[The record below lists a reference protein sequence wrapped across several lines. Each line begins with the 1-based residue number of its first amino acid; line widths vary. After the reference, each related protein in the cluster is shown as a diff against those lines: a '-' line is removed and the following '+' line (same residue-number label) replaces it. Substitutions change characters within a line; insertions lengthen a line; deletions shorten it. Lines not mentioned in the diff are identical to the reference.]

1 MSSSI
6 ERDIRTIQSIEA
18 VPHIMKMLS
27 DVTGLRFICVARVTE
42 DNWTMCAVYDQ
53 VNFNLI
59 PGDQLDIKTTFCS
72 QVRKSTKAIV
82 IEHAKKDDV
91 YRQSEIPKMYGF
103 ESYFSFP
110 IYNQN
115 GDFFGTLCGLDPRPA
130 VLKTDKI
137 ESQIKSFAE
146 LISRQMEVDDRL
158 AAVETDLISEQAAA
172 KLREQYIAI
181 LGHDLRT
188 PLSAL
193 KMGVDFLVDHASDA
207 TSQKVLAR
215 MDNSAKRMT
224 RLISDVMDF
233 THGQMGKG
241 IQLNVKPASDL
252 KSVLVHTVSE
262 LSGLHPDREILADII
277 IDGTFSCD
285 PERISQLLSNL
296 LINAIVHGDAAQ
308 PIKVMANIEEETL
321 TLSVSNGGTPI
332 SADVIDKLFHPFWRN
347 ENNKKTGGLGLGLFI
362 ASQIAEAHKGSLM
375 VHSDENETVFSFK
388 AAL

>member
-1 MSSSI
+1 MNSSI

-27 DVTGLRFICVARVTE
+27 DATGLRFICVARVTE
-42 DNWTMCAVYDQ
+42 DNWTMCSVLDQ

-59 PGDQLDIKTTFCS
+59 PGDELDIKTTFCS
-72 QVRKSTKAIV
+72 QVRKSTKPIV
-82 IEHAKKDDV
+82 IEHAKEDTV
-91 YRQSEIPKMYGF
+91 YRESEIPIMYGF
-103 ESYFSFP
+103 ESYFSYP
-110 IYNQN
+110 IYNKN
-115 GDFFGTLCGLDPRPA
+115 GDFFGTLCGLDPLPA

-137 ESQIKSFAE
+137 ENQIKSFAE

-158 AAVETDLISEQAAA
+158 ATAETNLLSEQAAA

-193 KMGVDFLVDHASDA
+193 KMGVDFLVEHASDA
-207 TSQKVLAR
+207 TSQKVLSR

-233 THGQMGKG
+233 THGQMGEG
-241 IQLNVKPASDL
+241 VQLSVKPVNDL
-252 KSVLVHTVSE
+252 ESVLAHTVSE
-262 LSGLHPDREILADII
+262 LSSLHSDRDIRANI
-277 IDGTFSCD
+277 NIEGIFSCD

-296 LINAIVHGDAAQ
+296 LINAIVHGDSAQ
-308 PIKVMANIEEETL
+308 PIKVVASIEQETL
-321 TLSVSNGGTPI
+321 TVSVSNGGAPI

-388 AAL
+388 AVL

>member
-59 PGDQLDIKTTFCS
+59 PGDQLDNKTTFCS

-308 PIKVMANIEEETL
+308 PIKVMANI
-321 TLSVSNGGTPI
+321 
-332 SADVIDKLFHPFWRN
+332 
-347 ENNKKTGGLGLGLFI
+347 
-362 ASQIAEAHKGSLM
+362 
-375 VHSDENETVFSFK
+375 
-388 AAL
+388 

>member
-110 IYNQN
+110 IYNKN

-130 VLKTDKI
+130 VLKTDRI

-262 LSGLHPDREILADII
+262 LSGLHPDREILADIT

>member
-1 MSSSI
+1 MNSSI

-27 DVTGLRFICVARVTE
+27 DATGLRFICVARVTE
-42 DNWTMCAVYDQ
+42 DNWTMCAVLDE

-59 PGDQLDIKTTFCS
+59 PGDELDIKTTFCN
-72 QVRKSTKAIV
+72 QVRKSTKPVV
-82 IEHAKKDDV
+82 IEHAKEDTV
-91 YRQSEIPKMYGF
+91 YRESEIPIMYGF
-103 ESYFSFP
+103 ESYFSYP
-110 IYNQN
+110 IYNKN
-115 GDFFGTLCGLDPRPA
+115 GEFFGTLCGLDPLPA

-137 ESQIKSFAE
+137 ENQIKSFAE
-146 LISRQMEVDDRL
+146 LISRQMEVDERL
-158 AAVETDLISEQAAA
+158 IAAETNLISEQAAA

-207 TSQKVLAR
+207 TSQKVLSR

-241 IQLNVKPASDL
+241 IQLNVKPVSDL
-252 KSVLVHTVSE
+252 ESVLAHTVTE
-262 LSGLHPDREILADII
+262 LSSLHSDRDIRANI
-277 IDGTFSCD
+277 NIDGTFSCD

-296 LINAIVHGDAAQ
+296 LINAIVHGDRAQ
-308 PIKVMANIEEETL
+308 PIKVIANVEQETL
-321 TLSVSNGGTPI
+321 TVSVSNGGAPI

-347 ENNKKTGGLGLGLFI
+347 ENNKKNGGLGLGLFI

>member
-72 QVRKSTKAIV
+72 QVRKSIKAIV

-110 IYNQN
+110 IYNKN

-130 VLKTDKI
+130 VLKTDRI

-181 LGHDLRT
+181 LCHDLRT

-347 ENNKKTGGLGLGLFI
+347 EKNKKTGGLGLGLFI

>member
-110 IYNQN
+110 IYNKN

-130 VLKTDKI
+130 VLKTDRI

-193 KMGVDFLVDHASDA
+193 KMGVDFLVEHASDA

-347 ENNKKTGGLGLGLFI
+347 ENNKQTGGLGLGLFI

>member
-1 MSSSI
+1 MNSSI

-27 DVTGLRFICVARVTE
+27 DATGLRFICVARVTE
-42 DNWTMCAVYDQ
+42 DNWTMCAVLDE

-59 PGDQLDIKTTFCS
+59 PGDELDIKTTFCN
-72 QVRKSTKAIV
+72 QVRKSTKPVV
-82 IEHAKKDDV
+82 IEHAKEDTV
-91 YRQSEIPKMYGF
+91 YRESEIPIMYGF
-103 ESYFSFP
+103 ESYFSYP
-110 IYNQN
+110 IYNKN
-115 GDFFGTLCGLDPRPA
+115 GDFFGTLCGLDPLPA

-137 ESQIKSFAE
+137 ENQIKSFAE
-146 LISRQMEVDDRL
+146 LISRQMEVDERL
-158 AAVETDLISEQAAA
+158 IAAETNLISEQAAA

-207 TSQKVLAR
+207 TSQKVLSR

-241 IQLNVKPASDL
+241 IQLNVKPVSDL
-252 KSVLVHTVSE
+252 ESVLAHTVTE
-262 LSGLHPDREILADII
+262 LSSLHSDRDIRANI
-277 IDGTFSCD
+277 NIDGTFSCD

-296 LINAIVHGDAAQ
+296 LINAIVHGDRAQ
-308 PIKVMANIEEETL
+308 PIKVIANVEQETL
-321 TLSVSNGGTPI
+321 TVSVSNGGAPI

-347 ENNKKTGGLGLGLFI
+347 ENNKKNGGLGLGLFI

>member
-181 LGHDLRT
+181 LCHDLRT

-347 ENNKKTGGLGLGLFI
+347 EKNKKTGGLGLGLFI

>member
-110 IYNQN
+110 IYNKN

-130 VLKTDKI
+130 VLKTDRI

-308 PIKVMANIEEETL
+308 PIKVMAKIEEETL

>member
-1 MSSSI
+1 MNSAI

-27 DVTGLRFICVARVTE
+27 DATGLRFICVARVTE
-42 DNWTMCAVYDQ
+42 DNWTMCSVLDQ

-59 PGDQLDIKTTFCS
+59 PGDELDIKTTFCS
-72 QVRKSTKAIV
+72 QVRKSTKPIV
-82 IEHAKKDDV
+82 IEHAKEDTV
-91 YRQSEIPKMYGF
+91 YRESEIPIMYGF
-103 ESYFSFP
+103 ESYFSYP
-110 IYNQN
+110 IYNKN
-115 GDFFGTLCGLDPRPA
+115 GDFFGTLCGLDPLPA

-137 ESQIKSFAE
+137 ENQIKSFAE

-158 AAVETDLISEQAAA
+158 ATAETNLISEQAAA

-207 TSQKVLAR
+207 TSQKVLSR

-241 IQLNVKPASDL
+241 VQLSVKPVSDL
-252 KSVLVHTVSE
+252 ESVLAHTVSE
-262 LSGLHPDREILADII
+262 LSSLHSDRDIRANI
-277 IDGTFSCD
+277 NIDGTFSCD

-296 LINAIVHGDAAQ
+296 LINAIVHGDSAQ
-308 PIKVMANIEEETL
+308 PIKVIASIEQETL
-321 TLSVSNGGTPI
+321 TVSVSNGGTPI

-388 AAL
+388 AVL

>member
-115 GDFFGTLCGLDPRPA
+115 GNFFGTLCGLDPRPA

-181 LGHDLRT
+181 LCHDLRT

-347 ENNKKTGGLGLGLFI
+347 EKNKKTGGLGLGLFI

>member
-347 ENNKKTGGLGLGLFI
+347 EKNKKTGGLGLGLFI

>member
-110 IYNQN
+110 IYNKN

-130 VLKTDKI
+130 VLKTDRI

-193 KMGVDFLVDHASDA
+193 KMGVDFLVEHASDA

>member
-110 IYNQN
+110 IYNKN

-130 VLKTDKI
+130 VLKTDRI

>member
-224 RLISDVMDF
+224 RLISGVMDF

-321 TLSVSNGGTPI
+321 TLSVFNGGTPI

-347 ENNKKTGGLGLGLFI
+347 EKNKKTGGLGLGLFI

>member
-1 MSSSI
+1 MNSSI

-27 DVTGLRFICVARVTE
+27 DATGLRFICVARVTE
-42 DNWTMCAVYDQ
+42 DNWTMCAVLDQ
-53 VNFNLI
+53 VDFNLI
-59 PGDQLDIKTTFCS
+59 PGDELDIKTTFCN

-82 IEHAKKDDV
+82 IEHAKEDTV
-91 YRQSEIPKMYGF
+91 YRESEIPIMYGF
-103 ESYFSFP
+103 ESYFSYP
-110 IYNQN
+110 IYNKN
-115 GDFFGTLCGLDPRPA
+115 GDFFGTLCGLDPLPA
-130 VLKTDKI
+130 ILKTDKI
-137 ESQIKSFAE
+137 ENQIKSFAE
-146 LISRQMEVDDRL
+146 LISRQMEVDERL
-158 AAVETDLISEQAAA
+158 IEAETNLISEQAAA

-193 KMGVDFLVDHASDA
+193 KMGVDFLVDHVSDT
-207 TSQKVLAR
+207 TSQKVLSR
-215 MDNSAKRMT
+215 MDNSARRMT

-241 IQLNVKPASDL
+241 IQLNVKPVNDL
-252 KSVLVHTVSE
+252 QSVLAHTVSE
-262 LSGLHPDREILADII
+262 LSGLHSDRDIRADINI
-277 IDGTFSCD
+277 EGTFPCD

-296 LINAIVHGDAAQ
+296 LINAIVHGDRAQ
-308 PIKVMANIEEETL
+308 PINVNANIEEETL
-321 TLSVSNGGTPI
+321 TVSVSNGGVPI

-347 ENNKKTGGLGLGLFI
+347 ENNKQTGGLGLGLFI

-375 VHSDENETVFSFK
+375 VRSDENETVFSFK

>member
-181 LGHDLRT
+181 LCHDLRT

-224 RLISDVMDF
+224 RLISGVMDF

-347 ENNKKTGGLGLGLFI
+347 EKNKKTGGLGLGLFI

>member
-59 PGDQLDIKTTFCS
+59 PGDQLDNKTTFCS

-347 ENNKKTGGLGLGLFI
+347 EKNKKTGGLGLGLFI

>member
-1 MSSSI
+1 MNSSI

-27 DVTGLRFICVARVTE
+27 DATGLRFICVARVTE
-42 DNWTMCAVYDQ
+42 DNWTMCAVLDE

-59 PGDQLDIKTTFCS
+59 PGDELDIKTTFCN
-72 QVRKSTKAIV
+72 QVRKSTKPVV
-82 IEHAKKDDV
+82 IEHTKEDTV
-91 YRQSEIPKMYGF
+91 YRESEIPIMYGF
-103 ESYFSFP
+103 ESYFSYP
-110 IYNQN
+110 IYNKN
-115 GDFFGTLCGLDPRPA
+115 GDFFGTLCGLDPLPA

-137 ESQIKSFAE
+137 ENQIKSFAE
-146 LISRQMEVDDRL
+146 LISRQMEVDERL
-158 AAVETDLISEQAAA
+158 IAAETNLISEQAAA

-207 TSQKVLAR
+207 TSQKVLSR

-241 IQLNVKPASDL
+241 IQLNVKPVSDL
-252 KSVLVHTVSE
+252 ESVLAHTVTE
-262 LSGLHPDREILADII
+262 LSSLHSDRDIRANI
-277 IDGTFSCD
+277 NIDGTFSCD

-296 LINAIVHGDAAQ
+296 LINAIVHGDRAQ
-308 PIKVMANIEEETL
+308 PIKVIANVEQETL
-321 TLSVSNGGTPI
+321 TVSVSNGGAPI

-347 ENNKKTGGLGLGLFI
+347 ENNKKNGGLGLGLFI

>member
-224 RLISDVMDF
+224 RLISGVMDF

-347 ENNKKTGGLGLGLFI
+347 EKNKKTGGLGLGLFI

>member
-110 IYNQN
+110 IYNKN

-224 RLISDVMDF
+224 RLISGVMDF

-347 ENNKKTGGLGLGLFI
+347 EKNKKTGGLGLGLFI

>member
-59 PGDQLDIKTTFCS
+59 PGDQLDNKTTFCS

-181 LGHDLRT
+181 LCHDLRT

-347 ENNKKTGGLGLGLFI
+347 EKNKKTGGLGLGLFI

>member
-130 VLKTDKI
+130 VLKTDRI

-193 KMGVDFLVDHASDA
+193 KMGVDFLVEHASDA

-347 ENNKKTGGLGLGLFI
+347 EKNKKTGGLGLGLFI

>member
-1 MSSSI
+1 MNSSI

-27 DVTGLRFICVARVTE
+27 DATGLRFICVARVTE
-42 DNWTMCAVYDQ
+42 DNWTMCSVLDQ

-59 PGDQLDIKTTFCS
+59 PGDELDIKTTFCS
-72 QVRKSTKAIV
+72 QVRKSTKPIV
-82 IEHAKKDDV
+82 IEHAKEDTV
-91 YRQSEIPKMYGF
+91 YRESEIPIMYGF
-103 ESYFSFP
+103 ESYFSYP
-110 IYNQN
+110 IYNKN
-115 GDFFGTLCGLDPRPA
+115 GDFFGTLCGLDPLPA

-137 ESQIKSFAE
+137 ENQIKSFAE

-158 AAVETDLISEQAAA
+158 ATAETNLLSEQAAA

-193 KMGVDFLVDHASDA
+193 KMGVDFLVEHASDA
-207 TSQKVLAR
+207 TSQKVLSR
-215 MDNSAKRMT
+215 MENSAKRMT

-241 IQLNVKPASDL
+241 VQLSVKPVNDL
-252 KSVLVHTVSE
+252 ESVLAHTVSE
-262 LSGLHPDREILADII
+262 LSSLHSDRDIRANI
-277 IDGTFSCD
+277 NIEGTFSCD

-296 LINAIVHGDAAQ
+296 LINAIVHGDSAQ
-308 PIKVMANIEEETL
+308 PIKVVASIEQETL
-321 TLSVSNGGTPI
+321 TVSVSNGGTPI

-388 AAL
+388 AVL